1 MFQPLLDAFIES
13 APIKKKI
20 TSKSPPLKIAVAN
33 WWGGAEEFKKSA
45 LYFIL
50 SQRYTITLHQNP
62 NESSDLVFGSP
73 IGSARK
79 ILSYKNTKRVF
90 YTGEN
95 EVPNF
100 NLFDYAIGFDELDF
114 RDRYL
119 RMPLYYASLHYK
131 AESVNDTTAP
141 YKIKDNSLYA
151 LKKPSHHFKENHPN
165 LCAVV
170 NDESDPLKRGFASFV
185 ASNPNAPIRN
195 AFYDA
200 LNSIEPV
207 AGGGSVKNTLG
218 YNVKNKSEFLS
229 QYKFNLCFENTQGY
243 GYVTEKIIDAYF
255 SHTIP
260 IYWGSPSVAKDFN
273 PKSFVNVC
281 DFKNFDEAIDYVRY
295 LHTHPNAYL
304 DMLYENPLN
313 TLDGKAYFYQ
323 NLSFKKILDFFKTI
337 LENDTI
343 YHNNPFVF
351 YRDLNNPFV
360 FYRDLNEPL
369 VSIDDLRVNY
379 DDLRVNYDDLRVNYD
394 DLRVN
399 YDDLRVNYDD
409 LRVNYDDLR
418 VNYDD
423 LRVNYER
430 LLQNASPLLELS
442 QNTTFKIY
450 RKAYQKSLPLL
461 RAVRKLVKKLGL

>member
-1 MFQPLLDAFIES
+1 M
-13 APIKKKI
+13 
-20 TSKSPPLKIAVAN
+20 AN
-33 WWGGAEEFKKSA
+33 WWGDKEVKEFKKSV

-62 NESSDLVFGSP
+62 NEFSDLVFSNP
-73 IGSARK
+73 LGSARK
-79 ILSYKNTKRVF
+79 ILSYQNTKRVF

-114 RDRYL
+114 NDRYL
-119 RMPLYYASLHYK
+119 RMPLYYAHLHYE
-131 AESVNDTTAP
+131 AELVNDTTSP
-141 YKIKDNSLYA
+141 YKLKADSLYA
-151 LKKPSHHFKENHPN
+151 LKKPSHCFEKNHPN
-165 LCAVV
+165 LCALI
-170 NDESDPLKRGFASFV
+170 NNEIDPLKRGFASFV
-185 ASNPNAPIRN
+185 ASNPNAPKRN

-207 AGGGSVKNTLG
+207 TGGGAVRNTLG
-218 YNVKNKSEFLS
+218 YKVGNKSEFLS
-229 QYKFNLCFENTQGY
+229 QYKFNLCFENSQGY
-243 GYVTEKIIDAYF
+243 GYVTEKILGAYF

-273 PKSFVNVC
+273 PKSFVNVH
-281 DFKNFDEAIDYVRY
+281 DFKNFDEAIDYIRY

-343 YHNNPFVF
+343 YHNNPSTL
-351 YRDLNNPFV
+351 YRDLH
-360 FYRDLNEPL
+360 DLL
-369 VSIDDLRVNY
+369 VSIDDLRKELTLLKTDYNNLRADY
-379 DDLRVNYDDLRVNYD
+379 D
-394 DLRVN
+394 
-399 YDDLRVNYDD
+399 
-409 LRVNYDDLR
+409 
-418 VNYDD
+418 
-423 LRVNYER
+423 R

-442 QNTTFKIY
+442 QNTSFKIY

-461 RAVRKLVKKLGL
+461 RVIRRWVKK

>member
-1 MFQPLLDAFIES
+1 
-13 APIKKKI
+13 
-20 TSKSPPLKIAVAN
+20 
-33 WWGGAEEFKKSA
+33 
-45 LYFIL
+45 YFIL

-62 NESSDLVFGSP
+62 NEFSDLVFGSP

-79 ILSYKNTKRVF
+79 ILSYQNTKRVF

-141 YKIKDNSLYA
+141 YKIKSDSLYT
-151 LKKPSHHFKENHPN
+151 LKKPSHQFKEKHPH

-207 AGGGSVKNTLG
+207 TGGGSVKNTLG

-281 DFKNFDEAIDYVRY
+281 DFKNFDEAIDYVKY

-351 YRDLNNPFV
+351 YRDLN
-360 FYRDLNEPL
+360 EPL

-379 DDLRVNYDDLRVNYD
+379 
-394 DLRVN
+394 
-399 YDDLRVNYDD
+399 
-409 LRVNYDDLR
+409 
-418 VNYDD
+418 
-423 LRVNYER
+423 
-430 LLQNASPLLELS
+430 
-442 QNTTFKIY
+442 
-450 RKAYQKSLPLL
+450 
-461 RAVRKLVKKLGL
+461 

>member
-1 MFQPLLDAFIES
+1 M
-13 APIKKKI
+13 
-20 TSKSPPLKIAVAN
+20 AN
-33 WWGGAEEFKKSA
+33 WWGDEEIKEFKKSV

-50 SQRYTITLHQNP
+50 SQRYEITYHRNP
-62 NESSDLVFGSP
+62 NEFSDLVFSNP
-73 IGSARK
+73 LGSARK
-79 ILSYKNTKRVF
+79 ILSYQNAKRVF

-114 RDRYL
+114 NDRYL
-119 RMPLYYASLHYK
+119 RMPLYYAHLHYE
-131 AESVNDTTAP
+131 AELVNDTTSP
-141 YKIKDNSLYA
+141 YKLKADSLYA
-151 LKKPSHHFKENHPN
+151 LKKPSHCFEKNHPN
-165 LCAVV
+165 LCTVV
-170 NDESDPLKRGFASFV
+170 NNESDPLKRGFASFV
-185 ASNPNAPIRN
+185 ASNANAPIRN

-207 AGGGSVKNTLG
+207 TGGGSVRNTLG
-218 YNVKNKSEFLS
+218 YKVGNKNEFLS
-229 QYKFNLCFENTQGY
+229 QYKFNLCFENSQGY
-243 GYVTEKIIDAYF
+243 GYVTEKILDAYF

-273 PKSFVNVC
+273 PKSFVNVH

-313 TLDGKAYFYQ
+313 AIDGKAYFYQ

-343 YHNNPFVF
+343 YHKFSTSF
-351 YRDLNNPFV
+351 MWECDL
-360 FYRDLNEPL
+360 YDPL
-369 VSIDDLRVNY
+369 VSI
-379 DDLRVNYDDLRVNYD
+379 
-394 DLRVN
+394 
-399 YDDLRVNYDD
+399 
-409 LRVNYDDLR
+409 DDLR

-442 QNTTFKIY
+442 QNTSFKIY
-450 RKAYQKSLPLL
+450 RKAYHKSLPLL
-461 RAVRKLVKKLGL
+461 RAARKLIKKLGL

>member
-1 MFQPLLDAFIES
+1 M
-13 APIKKKI
+13 
-20 TSKSPPLKIAVAN
+20 AN
-33 WWGGAEEFKKSA
+33 WWGDEEIKEFKKNI

-62 NESSDLVFGSP
+62 DKPADIVFGNP
-73 IGSARK
+73 LGAARK
-79 ILSYKNTKRVF
+79 ILSYQNAKRVF

-119 RMPLYYASLHYK
+119 RMPLYYDRLHHK

-151 LKKPSHHFKENHPN
+151 LKKPTHHFKENHPN

-170 NDESDPLKRGFASFV
+170 NNESDPLKRGFASFV
-185 ASNPNAPIRN
+185 ASNPNAPKRN

-207 AGGGSVKNTLG
+207 TGGGSVKNTLG

-229 QYKFNLCFENTQGY
+229 QYKFNLCFENSQGY

-260 IYWGSPSVAKDFN
+260 IYWGSPSVAQDFN
-273 PKSFVNVC
+273 PKSFVNVH
-281 DFKNFDEAIDYVRY
+281 DFNNFDEAIDHVRY

-313 TLDGKAYFYQ
+313 TIDGKAYFYQ
-323 NLSFKKILDFFKTI
+323 DLSFKKILAFFKTI

-343 YHNNPFVF
+343 YHKSSTSFMWEC
-351 YRDLNNPFV
+351 DLH
-360 FYRDLNEPL
+360 DPL
-369 VSIDDLRVNY
+369 VSI
-379 DDLRVNYDDLRVNYD
+379 
-394 DLRVN
+394 
-399 YDDLRVNYDD
+399 DDLRVNYDD

-442 QNTTFKIY
+442 QNISFKIY

-461 RAVRKLVKKLGL
+461 RAIRRWVKK

>member
-1 MFQPLLDAFIES
+1 
-13 APIKKKI
+13 
-20 TSKSPPLKIAVAN
+20 
-33 WWGGAEEFKKSA
+33 
-45 LYFIL
+45 
-50 SQRYTITLHQNP
+50 ITLHQNP
-62 NESSDLVFGSP
+62 NESSDLVFSNP
-73 IGSARK
+73 IGAARK
-79 ILSYKNTKRVF
+79 ILSYQNTKRVF

-119 RMPLYYASLHYK
+119 RMPLYYAHLHYK
-131 AESVNDTTAP
+131 ALIVNDTTSP
-141 YKIKDNSLYA
+141 YKLQPDSLYT
-151 LKKPSHHFKENHPN
+151 LKKPTHHFKENHPN

-170 NDESDPLKRGFASFV
+170 NNEIDPLKRGFASFV
-185 ASNPNAPIRN
+185 ASNPNAPKRN

-207 AGGGSVKNTLG
+207 TGGGAVKNTLG

-229 QYKFNLCFENTQGY
+229 QYKFNLCFENSQGY
-243 GYVTEKIIDAYF
+243 GYVTEKILDAYF

-273 PKSFVNVC
+273 PKSFVNVH
-281 DFKNFDEAIDYVRY
+281 DFNNFDEAIDYVRY
-295 LHTHPNAYL
+295 LHTHKNAYL

-313 TLDGKAYFYQ
+313 TLDGKAYFYK

-343 YHNNPFVF
+343 YHNNPST
-351 YRDLNNPFV
+351 L
-360 FYRDLNEPL
+360 YRDLNEPL
-369 VSIDDLRVNY
+369 ISIDDLRVNY
-379 DDLRVNYDDLRVNYD
+379 ENLRVNYENLRVNYENLRVNYENLRVNYENLRVNYENLRVNYENLRVNYENLRVNYENLRVNYENLRVNYD
-394 DLRVN
+394 
-399 YDDLRVNYDD
+399 
-409 LRVNYDDLR
+409 
-418 VNYDD
+418 
-423 LRVNYER
+423 R

-450 RKAYQKSLPLL
+450 RKIYQKSLPLL
-461 RAVRKLVKKLGL
+461 RAIRRWVKK

>member
-13 APIKKKI
+13 ASIKKKLPLI
-20 TSKSPPLKIAVAN
+20 SPPLKIAVAN
-33 WWGGAEEFKKSA
+33 WFNGPKEFKA
-45 LYFIL
+45 NILYFIL
-50 SQRYTITLHQNP
+50 KQRYKIILHSNP
-62 NESSDLVFGSP
+62 NEPSDLVFGNP
-73 IGSARK
+73 LEQARK
-79 ILSYKNTKRVF
+79 ILSYQNTKRVF

-95 EVPNF
+95 EAPNF

-114 RDRYL
+114 NDRYL
-119 RMPLYYASLHYK
+119 RMPLYYAYLHYK

-141 YKIKDNSLYA
+141 YKLKNNSLYA
-151 LKKPSHHFKENHPN
+151 LKKPSHKFKENHPN

-170 NDESDPLKRGFASFV
+170 NNESDPLKRGFASFV
-185 ASNPNAPIRN
+185 ASNPNAPKRN

-207 AGGGSVKNTLG
+207 AGGGAVRNTLG

-229 QYKFNLCFENTQGY
+229 QYKFNLCFENSQGY

-281 DFKNFDEAIDYVRY
+281 DFKDFDEAIDYVRY

-313 TLDGKAYFYQ
+313 TIDGKAYFYQ
-323 NLSFKKILDFFKTI
+323 DLSFKKILDFFKTI

-343 YHNNPFVF
+343 HHKSSTSFMWEG
-351 YRDLNNPFV
+351 DLHK
-360 FYRDLNEPL
+360 PL

-399 YDDLRVNYDD
+399 YD
-409 LRVNYDDLR
+409 
-418 VNYDD
+418 
-423 LRVNYER
+423 R

-450 RKAYQKSLPLL
+450 RKIYQKSLPLL
-461 RAVRKLVKKLGL
+461 RAIRRWVKK

>member
-1 MFQPLLDAFIES
+1 D
-13 APIKKKI
+13 
-20 TSKSPPLKIAVAN
+20 
-33 WWGGAEEFKKSA
+33 
-45 LYFIL
+45 
-50 SQRYTITLHQNP
+50 
-62 NESSDLVFGSP
+62 
-73 IGSARK
+73 
-79 ILSYKNTKRVF
+79 
-90 YTGEN
+90 
-95 EVPNF
+95 F
-100 NLFDYAIGFDELDF
+100 NN
-114 RDRYL
+114 RYL

-141 YKIKDNSLYA
+141 YKLKPDSLYA

-185 ASNPNAPIRN
+185 ASNPNAPKRN

-207 AGGGSVKNTLG
+207 TGGGAVRNTLG
-218 YNVKNKSEFLS
+218 YNVKNKNEFLS

-273 PKSFVNVC
+273 PKSFVNVH
-281 DFKNFDEAIDYVRY
+281 DFNNFDEAIDYVRY

-313 TLDGKAYFYQ
+313 EIDGKAYFYQ
-323 NLSFKKILDFFKTI
+323 DLSFKKILDFFKTI

-343 YHNNPFVF
+343 YHCDGSS
-351 YRDLNNPFV
+351 YSALH
-360 FYRDLNEPL
+360 RDLNEPL
-369 VSIDDLRVNY
+369 VSI
-379 DDLRVNYDDLRVNYD
+379 
-394 DLRVN
+394 
-399 YDDLRVNYDD
+399 
-409 LRVNYDDLR
+409 DDLR

-450 RKAYQKSLPLL
+450 RKIYHKSLPLL
-461 RAVRKLVKKLGL
+461 RAIRRWVKKLGL

>member
-13 APIKKKI
+13 ASIEKVA
-20 TSKSPPLKIAVAN
+20 SKSPPPLKIAVAN
-33 WWGGAEEFKKSA
+33 WWGDEEVKEFKKNI

-50 SQRYTITLHQNP
+50 SQRYKITLHQNP
-62 NESSDLVFGSP
+62 DKPADIVFGNP
-73 IGSARK
+73 LGSARK
-79 ILSYKNTKRVF
+79 ILSYQNAKRVF

-95 EVPNF
+95 EAPNF

-119 RMPLYYASLHYK
+119 RMPLYYGTLHHK
-131 AESVNDTTAP
+131 AELVNDTTAP
-141 YKIKDNSLYA
+141 YKLKDNSLYT
-151 LKKPSHHFKENHPN
+151 LKKPSHQFKENHPN

-185 ASNPNAPIRN
+185 ASNPNAPKRN

-207 AGGGSVKNTLG
+207 TGGGSVKNTLG
-218 YNVKNKSEFLS
+218 YKVENKSEFLS
-229 QYKFNLCFENTQGY
+229 QYKFNLCFENSQGY

-273 PKSFVNVC
+273 PKSFVNVH
-281 DFKNFDEAIDYVRY
+281 DFKDFDEAIDYVRY

-343 YHNNPFVF
+343 YHKSSTSFMWEC
-351 YRDLNNPFV
+351 DLHK
-360 FYRDLNEPL
+360 PL

-379 DDLRVNYDDLRVNYD
+379 DGLRVNYDGLRVNYD
-394 DLRVN
+394 GLRVN
-399 YDDLRVNYDD
+399 YDGLRVNYDG
-409 LRVNYDDLR
+409 LRVNYDGLR
-418 VNYDD
+418 VNYD
-423 LRVNYER
+423 R

-450 RKAYQKSLPLL
+450 R
-461 RAVRKLVKKLGL
+461 